1 MKNICF
7 LIGDINNSGGT
18 ERVATLIA
26 NKLEQESHK
35 IFLLSLSKGDK
46 PFFEL
51 SKSIHLAS
59 LFKEKVSMK
68 THFLGC
74 VKKIR
79 NFLIKNKIDTLIVV
93 DSISCI
99 FTVPACLGLKVN
111 HICWEHFGYN
121 ISLGSKFRVFG
132 RRLASIFCSH
142 IVTLTNLDKNIW
154 ISKISIRSNILT
166 IPNPCPFAIVEKID
180 DKKKNKIIL
189 AVGRL
194 SYEKGFD
201 LLLNAW
207 EIVCKNHPDW
217 MLHIVGTGSEEQK
230 LLTQSEKL
238 KINNN
243 VIFHGL
249 KSDLAPFYEKS
260 SIFCLPSRVEG
271 FGLAL
276 LEAQNFGTP
285 VVAFDCEIGP
295 RELIKHHKNGILCK
309 ENDVISLSNGL
320 IEMIASEDDVYN
332 CYVNNSL
339 EFSKKFSID
348 NIINQWK
355 KII

>member
-7 LIGDINNSGGT
+7 LVGDLNLAGGT
-18 ERVATLIA
+18 ERVTTIVGNA
-26 NKLEQESHK
+26 
-35 IFLLSLSKGDK
+35 LSLDNNVSILSINNGMS
-46 PFFEL
+46 PFFAIKENIKISCL
-51 SKSIHLAS
+51 FDKSISA
-59 LFKEKVSMK
+59 
-68 THFLGC
+68 
-74 VKKIR
+74 KKDA
-79 NFLIKNKIDTLIVV
+79 LKIINRLRKYLKDNNIQTLIVV

-99 FTVPACLGLKVN
+99 FSIPASIGLGIN

-121 ISLGSKFRVFG
+121 ISLGSNFRVLG
-132 RRLASIFCSH
+132 RRLASIFSNH

-154 ISKISIRSNILT
+154 TSKISIRSNILA
-166 IPNPCPFAIVEKID
+166 IPNPCPFEIIDMVD
-180 DKKKNKIIL
+180 DKKKNKIVL

-194 SYEKGFD
+194 SHEKGFD
-201 LLLNAW
+201 LLLDAW
-207 EIVCKNHPDW
+207 KIVSKKHPNW
-217 MLHIVGTGSEEQK
+217 MLDIVGTGSEEQK
-230 LLTQSEKL
+230 LFIQAESL
-238 KINNN
+238 KINHK

-249 KSDLAPFYEKS
+249 QSDLIPFYKKA

-276 LEAQNFGTP
+276 IEAQNFGTP

-295 RELIKHHKNGILCK
+295 RELIQHNRNGILCQ

-320 IEMIASEDDVYN
+320 IEMIESKEYEYN
-332 CYVNNSL
+332 SYVKESL

-348 NIINQWK
+348 NIVNQWK